1 MRIEYDIEVA
11 ESVLDAQMT
20 TEELYAG
27 LLLRALEPMRVNAN
41 ISACEVQLVSDTQVR
56 RRVSFG
62 TLQLEEDVS
71 LYANQGVLIVTHSN
85 AQQSGG
91 CVSLRIVSAEN
102 GGLAVRF
109 AYERPEDISLTD
121 EEKALMP
128 RVLRQMYYGE
138 DLHFMTVL
146 RQLAAQGLLKLQ

>member
-11 ESVLDAQMT
+11 VSVLDAQMT

-41 ISACEVQLVSDTQVR
+41 ISACEVQFVSATHVR
-56 RRVSFG
+56 RQVIFG
-62 TLQLEEDVS
+62 ALRLEEEVN
-71 LYANQGVLIVTHSN
+71 LYINQGFLIVTHPSRE
-85 AQQSGG
+85 QSGG

-109 AYERPEDISLTD
+109 VYERPEDISLTD

>member
-11 ESVLDAQMT
+11 TSVLDAQMT

-41 ISACEVQLVSDTQVR
+41 ISACEVQLVSATQVR

-62 TLQLEEDVS
+62 ALHLEEDVN
-71 LYANQGVLIVTHSN
+71 LYVNQGVLIVTHPSEE
-85 AQQSGG
+85 QSGG

-109 AYERPEDISLTD
+109 VYERPEDISLTD

-138 DLHFMTVL
+138 DQYFMTIL

>member
-11 ESVLDAQMT
+11 TSVLDTQMT
-20 TEELYAG
+20 SEELYAG

-41 ISACEVQLVSDTQVR
+41 ISACEVQLVSATQVR

-62 TLQLEEDVS
+62 ALHLEEDVN
-71 LYANQGVLIVTHSN
+71 LYVNQGVLIVTHPSRE
-85 AQQSGG
+85 QSGG
-91 CVSLRIVSAEN
+91 CVSLRIVPAEN

-109 AYERPEDISLTD
+109 VYERPEDISLTD

-138 DLHFMTVL
+138 DQHFMTIL